1 MSTLDALVAEARVSY
16 VASDPLDLV
25 VREKRLTKLFS
36 TLPCANAS

>member
-16 VASDPLDLV
+16 AVSDPLDLV

-36 TLPCANAS
+36 KLSLSTS